1 MRSTGTDRPVRVLMA
16 SNAAGA
22 KGTGQAGSFAF
33 NWRQEETR
41 DDGKTVHHPE
51 TAGV

>member
-1 MRSTGTDRPVRVLMA
+1 MRLEQRGRIKPP
-16 SNAAGA
+16 
-22 KGTGQAGSFAF
+22 SFAF
-33 NWRQEETR
+33 NWRQEEMR